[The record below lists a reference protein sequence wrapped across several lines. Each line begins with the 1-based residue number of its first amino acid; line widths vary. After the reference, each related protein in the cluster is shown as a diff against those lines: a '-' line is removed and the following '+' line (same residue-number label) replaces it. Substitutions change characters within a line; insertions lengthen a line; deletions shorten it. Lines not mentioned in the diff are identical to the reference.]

1 MVKAIVSATEIKNN
15 FGKYMDMIVDGY
27 EVIVTKNGKEIGRFI
42 SKNMTVSFLTDALT
56 GVIENEYDLK
66 SLKDEELSKK
76 YEMSY

>member
-15 FGKYMDMIVDGY
+15 FGKYMDMIVNGY

-42 SKNMTVSFLTDALT
+42 PKNMTVSFLTDALT

-66 SLKDEELSKK
+66 SLKDEELSGK